1 MMNDTQLLPNWLSHR
16 AAVLPDQLA
25 LLADGARWTFAAL
38 DRWAS
43 AMAHGLLTRGA
54 APGDNV
60 ALLLRNR
67 PEFVALAHAAPRAG
81 VTLVLL
87 NTRLAAPE
95 LAWQIADSGARLL
108 IYDADTAVLAEK
120 TLQQA
125 PSRAA
130 GVAAVAGTGTHAP
143 AEAATPTLQLVDSQP
158 ENLLSA
164 VNINEL
170 PAKRGSATVLRD
182 TIDLSGI
189 YTIIYTS
196 GTTGRPKGALLSY
209 SNYWWSAVGSALNLG
224 SHADDRWLAVL
235 PLFHVGG
242 LSILVR
248 AAIYGIPAVLHSAFD
263 PAAVNRAIDD
273 DGVTIVSV
281 VSTMLQ
287 RMLDERGDRPYPA
300 ALRCVLLGGGPAP
313 RPLLEACAA
322 RGVPVVQTYGLT
334 ETASQVATLAPADAL
349 RKLGSAGQPLLPTE
363 LRIASARAGDVGEIL
378 VRGPTVMRGYINRPE
393 QTMLALRDGWLH
405 TGDLG
410 YLDADGYL
418 YVVSRRHDLIISGG
432 ENIYP
437 AEIESVL
444 LAHPAV
450 EEAAVVGLPDA
461 RWGNLPVAAV
471 KLRDGMAASEAELID
486 FCRERLAGYK
496 VPKQMRFAATLPRNA
511 AGKLLRDEIK
521 SNLFGIPA

>member
-1 MMNDTQLLPNWLSHR
+1 MMNDAQSLPNWLAHR
-16 AAVLPDQLA
+16 AAVLPDQPA

-43 AMAHGLLTRGA
+43 AMARSLLVRGA
-54 APGDNV
+54 APGSRV

-108 IYDADTAVLAEK
+108 IYDADTAALAASVLD
-120 TLQQA
+120 QH
-125 PSRAA
+125 AA
-130 GVAAVAGTGTHAP
+130 ANAVSGVDIV
-143 AEAATPTLQLVDSQP
+143 S
-158 ENLLSA
+158 
-164 VNINEL
+164 
-170 PAKRGSATVLRD
+170 LRNSSES
-182 TIDLSGI
+182 TTALRVMIDLSEI

-196 GTTGRPKGALLSY
+196 GTTGLPKGALLTY
-209 SNYWWSAVGSALNLG
+209 GNYWWSAVGSALNLG
-224 SHADDRWLAVL
+224 SHTGDRWLAVL

-248 AAIYGIPAVLHSAFD
+248 AAIYGITAVVHSSFD
-263 PAAVNRAIDD
+263 PVAVNRAIDE

-313 RPLLEACAA
+313 QLLLDACAKH
-322 RGVPVVQTYGLT
+322 GVPVVQTYGLT

-363 LRIASARAGDVGEIL
+363 LRIASAGSGDIGEIL

-393 QTMLALRDGWLH
+393 ETALALRDGWLY

-410 YLDADGYL
+410 YLDGEGYL

-437 AEIESVL
+437 TEVESVL

-450 EEAAVVGLPDA
+450 EEAAVVGVRDA
-461 RWGNLPVAAV
+461 RWGHVPAAAV

-496 VPKQMRFAATLPRNA
+496 VPKLLRFAATLPRNA
-511 AGKLLRDEIK
+511 AGKLLRDAVQAALREHEQ
-521 SNLFGIPA
+521 S